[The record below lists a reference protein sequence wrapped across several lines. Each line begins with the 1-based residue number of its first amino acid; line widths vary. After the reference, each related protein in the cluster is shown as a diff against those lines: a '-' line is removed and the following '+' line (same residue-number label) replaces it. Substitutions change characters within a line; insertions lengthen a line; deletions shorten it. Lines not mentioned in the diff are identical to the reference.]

1 MLKQSVTQAEEHEE
15 WPCDKFLTQELKQQ
29 EFQLTVLKPFVTLR
43 KESKIQD
50 HLS

>member
-1 MLKQSVTQAEEHEE
+1 MLKQSVSQAEHQDEC
-15 WPCDKFLTQELKQQ
+15 PGNKLLTQELKR
-29 EFQLTVLKPFVTLR
+29 EFQLTVLKPYVTLC

>member
-15 WPCDKFLTQELKQQ
+15 WPCDKFLTQELKQ